1 VSNIVRKMANT
12 TNKSRVQTWR
22 EKNAEANRLRNRNY
36 SKKYYVW
43 KIISAEFRKID
54 TNIFQ

>member
-1 VSNIVRKMANT
+1 MANA
-12 TNKSRVQTWR
+12 TNKERVQLWR

-43 KIISAEFRKID
+43 KMISAEFRKIQTD
-54 TNIFQ
+54 IFQ

>member
-1 VSNIVRKMANT
+1 MVKT

-22 EKNAEANRLRNRNY
+22 EKNAEANLQKNRNY

-43 KIISAEFRKID
+43 KMISTEFRKID
-54 TNIFQ
+54 TDIFQ